1 MPRAGTTWLC
11 RSLNQHREVAAF
23 GESMFW
29 GKGYIAPTGAGRY
42 DTEEMV
48 RVRKGLSSR
57 PFETTIDVD
66 GSGSMQ
72 RIRRTDIPGLVHSSL
87 GGLEHA
93 SPGET
98 FLRFC
103 SGMAQA
109 DGKHHWI
116 EKTPH
121 HLIFAKR
128 ILKELPES
136 RFVVTLR
143 EPYGF
148 MLSYKHQPGHDAS
161 QKCARDFRHRYHPLG
176 CALVWRNSL
185 RAARRML
192 QEHSGQSML
201 VDLQDIERDPAGVLR
216 DIQRFFL
223 LDLDPLVTGVPGRV
237 RSSFQDPNRPTL
249 ASSDVAW
256 MNTIAHNEI
265 LDAGYRLCTPDISY
279 TDLLRSTLDLPWW
292 GARIW
297 KDTVV
302 TSSTSPVRHFWQWF
316 SSK

>member
-1 MPRAGTTWLC
+1 MTDPSIPRFIVGMPRAGTTWLC

-201 VDLQDIERDPAGVLR
+201 VDLQDIVIAIRLACCATFNGSFCWTSIHLS
-216 DIQRFFL
+216 
-223 LDLDPLVTGVPGRV
+223 PGC
-237 RSSFQDPNRPTL
+237 
-249 ASSDVAW
+249 
-256 MNTIAHNEI
+256 
-265 LDAGYRLCTPDISY
+265 LDASDRRFKIR
-279 TDLLRSTLDLPWW
+279 TDPHW
-292 GARIW
+292 
-297 KDTVV
+297 
-302 TSSTSPVRHFWQWF
+302 PVRMLPG
-316 SSK
+316 